1 MSKIIKHDEF
11 DNNGRCQVA
20 MQAQA
25 AWGHSGLASSGY
37 IDSNFSRHKRG
48 LVADHLT
55 FNRTKPSYPEQYRQ
69 QYTPIRLAP
78 ATSVFRSRGQLGDAL
93 NIIIGSGHHVTGR
106 FFGNS
111 FPTFCALHRRN
122 VRSCRCNGHD
132 AVRYRMLEVRIQHRS
147 AHAAALLC
155 CRRDWRLCCTERGQ
169 VTTDTS

>member
-1 MSKIIKHDEF
+1 MNLITMD
-11 DNNGRCQVA
+11 VA
-20 MQAQA
+20 KSLCRRKLHGDTPA
-25 AWGHSGLASSGY
+25 SLARD

-111 FPTFCALHRRN
+111 FPTFCAL
-122 VRSCRCNGHD
+122 
-132 AVRYRMLEVRIQHRS
+132 Q
-147 AHAAALLC
+147 
-155 CRRDWRLCCTERGQ
+155 T
-169 VTTDTS
+169 